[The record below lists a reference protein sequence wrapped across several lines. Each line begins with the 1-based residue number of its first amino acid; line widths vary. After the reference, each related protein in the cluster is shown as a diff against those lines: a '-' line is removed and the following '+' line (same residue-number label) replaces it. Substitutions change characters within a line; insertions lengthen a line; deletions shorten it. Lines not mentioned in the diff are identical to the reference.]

1 MTYEVGIDLGTTY
14 TAAAVHRDGR
24 SAIFPLGSRAAAI
37 PSVVYLKEGGE
48 VLTGEAAVRR
58 AITEPE
64 RVAREFKRRLGD
76 TTPIIVGGTPYS
88 SEALMAR
95 VLKAVLEQ
103 IEIREGSAPSRIA
116 ISHPANWGQYKL
128 DLLNQAIRLAEVDDD
143 KVHLLT
149 EPEAAALSY
158 ASQERIEQGEV
169 IAVYDLGGG
178 TFDAAVLRRT
188 EDGFEIIGKPE
199 GIERLGGID
208 FDAAV
213 AAHVARSLDGALD
226 DLDDDD
232 PAAIAAMSRLRQDCV
247 DAKEALSSDT
257 DATIP
262 VLLPSLQTDVRITRT
277 EFEAL
282 IRPSLVDSIGAMHRA
297 VKSAGVE
304 WSEVSKVLLI
314 GGSSRVPLISQMVAS
329 ELGRPVAVDAH
340 PKHAVALGA
349 AFAASEEGL
358 RPSAAPVAPA
368 PVAAAPVA
376 PVVAPT
382 PDPAPMPAPIPAPVA
397 DTPAPGPLSIPAPT
411 PAPAPA
417 EPTPAPAAVRAPLD
431 PPPKTPVVAQPP
443 TRPAPVS
450 APAAEPIATPVVASS
465 GGSRLPLIGA
475 LVAVLAVV
483 GIGAFVVLN
492 GGGDDGG
499 TEAAAADAAEESAEL
514 DDDETPEPTVAD
526 TEGTEE
532 VATTTAP
539 PEPPSADEMVSAVSA
554 VIDPLF
560 STVAATIDDAGV
572 VTIMGRA
579 FDEAEAT
586 AVLAAADM
594 DGVTDIVNEM
604 EIQSEDEQCTGTVQM
619 QPNFGCITSAE
630 WDGTNITGTYY
641 SSADAGGPALSVSG
655 GLHLHVY
662 ASTFEKEQVGTSGPF
677 STGGGDW
684 QVWDTPEVISVSL
697 GQLGVSE
704 VPEKLCALIANQVH
718 TIESFNSGTCW
729 PITDLT
735 AEPTE

>member
-95 VLKAVLEQ
+95 ILKAVLAQ
-103 IEIREGSAPSRIA
+103 IETREGSAPTRIA

-128 DLLNQAIRLAEVDDD
+128 DLLKQAIRLAEVDDD

-158 ASQERIEQGEV
+158 ASQERIEPGEV

-188 EDGFEIIGKPE
+188 DHGFEIIGKPE

-232 PAAIAAMSRLRQDCV
+232 PASIAAMSRLRQDCV

-262 VLLPSLQTDVRITRT
+262 VLLPSLQTEVRITRT

-297 VKSAGVE
+297 VKSAGIE
-304 WSEVSKVLLI
+304 WSAVSKVLLI

-349 AFAASEEGL
+349 AFAASKEGVAA
-358 RPSAAPVAPA
+358 AAPVAVAPAAPVAVAPAPPAAPA
-368 PVAAAPVA
+368 PVAAAPAPAAPPLAAPPLAVPA
-376 PVVAPT
+376 PVEP
-382 PDPAPMPAPIPAPVA
+382 PERPAPAPQPGPAPIAAAAPVPMDPPA
-397 DTPAPGPLSIPAPT
+397 KTPPMSKPPTRPAPT
-411 PAPAPA
+411 PAP
-417 EPTPAPAAVRAPLD
+417 EPTKPAAD
-431 PPPKTPVVAQPP
+431 G
-443 TRPAPVS
+443 
-450 APAAEPIATPVVASS
+450 SS
-465 GGSRLPLIGA
+465 GGGRLPLIAA
-475 LVAVLAVV
+475 LVGVLAVV
-483 GIGAFVVLN
+483 GIGAFLLTRD
-492 GGGDDGG
+492 GGDTTD
-499 TEAAAADAAEESAEL
+499 TAASETTVEAA
-514 DDDETPEPTVAD
+514 DDEGDSPDPTVEA
-526 TEGTEE
+526 
-532 VATTTAP
+532 ATTTTEATTTTTAAP
-539 PEPPSADEMVSAVSA
+539 PTDVQMVSAVTA
-554 VIDPLF
+554 VINPLF
-560 STVAATIDDAGV
+560 STVGATIDDAGV
-572 VTIMGRA
+572 VILVGRA
-579 FDEAEAT
+579 FDEAEAE

-594 DGVTDIVNEM
+594 DGVTEIVNEM
-604 EIQSEDEQCTGTVQM
+604 EVQTEDERCTELVM
-619 QPNFGCITSAE
+619 NQPSWGCITAAF
-630 WDGTNITGTYY
+630 WDGANITGTYF
-641 SSADAGGPALSVSG
+641 SSADLGGAPLSIGS
-655 GLHLHVY
+655 GLHLHLY
-662 ASTFEKEQVGTSGPF
+662 ASSFEKEQVGQPGPF
-677 STGGGDW
+677 SDGSGDW
-684 QVWDTPEVISVSL
+684 QVYDTAETITVSL
-697 GQLGVSE
+697 GQLGVAE

-718 TIESFNSGTCW
+718 TIESLNSGTCW
-729 PITDLT
+729 PVIDLT
-735 AEPTE
+735 VEATE

>member
-1 MTYEVGIDLGTTY
+1 MAYEVGIDLGTTY

-58 AITEPE
+58 AMTEPE

-95 VLKAVLEQ
+95 ILKAVLAQ
-103 IEIREGSAPSRIA
+103 IETREGSAPSRIA

-158 ASQERIEQGEV
+158 ASQERIEPGEV

-188 EDGFEIIGKPE
+188 DHGFEIIGKPE

-232 PAAIAAMSRLRQDCV
+232 PAAIAAMARLRQDCV

-304 WSEVSKVLLI
+304 WPDVSKVLLI

-349 AFAASEEGL
+349 AFAASKEGV
-358 RPSAAPVAPA
+358 SAT
-368 PVAAAPVA
+368 AAPVA
-376 PVVAPT
+376 PVT
-382 PDPAPMPAPIPAPVA
+382 PPVVPAPAPIAEAPAPA
-397 DTPAPGPLSIPAPT
+397 ARPAPAPAARPAPT
-411 PAPAPA
+411 PAPAPQ
-417 EPTPAPAAVRAPLD
+417 PPPKPDPAPVVAAPLD
-431 PPPKTPVVAQPP
+431 PPSKAPAAAAAAPS
-443 TRPAPVS
+443 RPAP
-450 APAAEPIATPVVASS
+450 APAAKPEPVKSPADESS

-483 GIGAFVVLN
+483 AIGAAVVLT
-492 GGGDDGG
+492 GGDDEDPTDIAATDSSVAEDEPEDDSPDT
-499 TEAAAADAAEESAEL
+499 TEDSTTTVEESTTTVPVAPPGAAE
-514 DDDETPEPTVAD
+514 V
-526 TEGTEE
+526 GT
-532 VATTTAP
+532 T
-539 PEPPSADEMVSAVSA
+539 VSA

-560 STVAATIDDAGV
+560 SSVEATIDEAGV
-572 VTIMGRA
+572 VTLTGRA
-579 FDEAEAT
+579 FDEDEEA
-586 AVLAAADM
+586 AALAAADIV
-594 DGVTDIVNEM
+594 GVTDVVNEM
-604 EIQSEDEQCTGTVQM
+604 EVQAEDERCTITVQS

-630 WDGTNITGTYY
+630 WDGTNIVGTYY
-641 SSADAGGPALSVSG
+641 SSADAGGPALSTSG
-655 GLHLHVY
+655 GHLHLYSDV
-662 ASTFEKEQVGTSGPF
+662 FEKEQVGVPGDF
-677 STGGGDW
+677 STGGGSW
-684 QVWDTPEVISVSL
+684 HVYDTPEIITVSL
-697 GQLGVSE
+697 GQLGVSD
-704 VPEKLCALIANQVH
+704 VPVRLCTLIANQTH
-718 TIESFNSGTCW
+718 TIESFNSGNCW
-729 PITDLT
+729 PVTDITGGA
-735 AEPTE
+735 AE

>member
-88 SEALMAR
+88 AEALMAR
-95 VLKAVLEQ
+95 ILKAVIEQ
-103 IEIREGSAPSRIA
+103 IETREGSAPSRIA

-128 DLLNQAIRLAEVDDD
+128 DLLKQAIRLAEVDDH

-158 ASQERIEQGEV
+158 ASQERIAPGEV

-188 EDGFEIIGKPE
+188 EHGFEIIGKPE

-226 DLDDDD
+226 NLDDDD
-232 PAAIAAMSRLRQDCV
+232 PACIAAMSRLRQDCV

-297 VKSAGVE
+297 VKSAGIE
-304 WSEVSKVLLI
+304 WSAVSKVLLI

-349 AFAASEEGL
+349 AFAASKEGVAAAAPVAAAPVAAAPVAAAPAPTPAPVAPAPAPA
-358 RPSAAPVAPA
+358 PSPAAAAPVAPA
-368 PVAAAPVA
+368 PVVEAPALVE
-376 PVVAPT
+376 P
-382 PDPAPMPAPIPAPVA
+382 PARPAPAPVA
-397 DTPAPGPLSIPAPT
+397 AAPAPMDPPAKTPPMSIPPSRPAPT
-411 PAPAPA
+411 P
-417 EPTPAPAAVRAPLD
+417 TP
-431 PPPKTPVVAQPP
+431 
-443 TRPAPVS
+443 
-450 APAAEPIATPVVASS
+450 EPIKSPAGESS
-465 GGSRLPLIGA
+465 GGNRLPLIAA
-475 LVAVLAVV
+475 LVGVLAVV
-483 GIGAFVVLN
+483 GIGAFLATRA
-492 GGGDDGG
+492 GDDA
-499 TEAAAADAAEESAEL
+499 TDTDAAGTTLAV
-514 DDDETPEPTVAD
+514 DDETEDDDAIATTVAE
-526 TEGTEE
+526 TSTIEAST
-532 VATTTAP
+532 TTTAS
-539 PEPPSADEMVSAVSA
+539 PPSGDEMVTAVSA
-554 VIDPLF
+554 VIDPIF
-560 STVAATIDDAGV
+560 STVEATIDGAGV
-572 VTIMGRA
+572 VTLTGRA
-579 FDEAEAT
+579 FDEGEAE
-586 AVLAAADM
+586 AVLAAAGM
-594 DGVTDIVNEM
+594 DGVTNLVNEM
-604 EIQSEDEQCTGTVQM
+604 EIQTEDERCTEIVQT
-619 QPNFGCITSAE
+619 QPNFGCLTSAF
-630 WDGTNITGTYY
+630 WDGSNIQGSYL
-641 SSADAGGPALSVSG
+641 SSADFGGPALSVGS
-655 GLHLHVY
+655 GLHLHLY
-662 ASTFEKEQVGTSGPF
+662 ASSFDPSQVGTPGPF
-677 STGGGDW
+677 SDGSGDW
-684 QVWDTPEVISVSL
+684 QVYDTPELIVVSL
-697 GQLGVSE
+697 SQLGVSE

-718 TIESFNSGTCW
+718 TIESLNSGTCW
-729 PITDLT
+729 PIVDLT
-735 AEPTE
+735 LEPAE